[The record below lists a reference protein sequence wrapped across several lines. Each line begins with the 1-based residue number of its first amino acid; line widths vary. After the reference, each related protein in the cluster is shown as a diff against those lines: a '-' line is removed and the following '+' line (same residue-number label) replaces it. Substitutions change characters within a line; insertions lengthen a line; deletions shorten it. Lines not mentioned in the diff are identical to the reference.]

1 MVVFSASMNFPLKV
15 TLGCLVA
22 GSLASCA
29 AVKDR
34 MADAKKRTGEMVAN
48 VKLPELAE
56 TPLARLMPAGGL
68 KIVEPRKEALEEMPS
83 GHERALAYRAEKR
96 RGFWFFGGPVDF
108 EEPPLPAPGSEL
120 DGGLLPPKQP

>member
-1 MVVFSASMNFPLKV
+1 MLTS
-15 TLGCLVA
+15 GCLVIA
-22 GSLASCA
+22 SLTSCA
-29 AVKDR
+29 SVKDR
-34 MADAKKRTGEMVAN
+34 VAGVKQRSSEIVAK
-48 VKLPELAE
+48 VKAPGLLD

-108 EEPPLPAPGSEL
+108 EEPPLPAPGIEL
-120 DGGLLPPKQP
+120 DGGLLPPRNP